1 MAPKLKVDKV
11 SPPPARLS
19 AFLYHTPTI
28 WPSLILFLGTTLLLV
43 SAVHSNLRISN
54 DGAEIIFHTDSQYF
68 TFVALLS
75 FSIPLISISYL
86 VSHIS
91 WMWDGRYPV
100 RYGLQAGATGS
111 ILMLITLLL
120 STFFEEPS
128 KGLAFGLGCMSG
140 LWYLTLRTHGSAPA
154 RIAFPLSLLSPILS
168 LYFLN
173 SGEIISD
180 LNYGVLTIFILAF
193 ASHFF
198 LFLVDSPYKKAI
210 GVSGTKHM
218 SAFIDHF
225 STGDGRR
232 LTEAIREIC
241 QKIETKNSWISI
253 RKDGKTEAFL
263 AIPGVH
269 PGPVGNL
276 GGSNLPTKID
286 SVLPGLGFAFHGA
299 STNDHNPLRD
309 EDLTRIAKAM
319 VEDSKKAP
327 YSDSCY
333 STVSDGKLPAA
344 FVTGVGEGKIIFA
357 KPGDSDDILPELS
370 SRIERS
376 SSNMNGRRVMIDLHN
391 QEGWGRPPLAAGS
404 KEGTMLEISASKALK
419 LNSLSTKGQLRIGTS
434 HIPGEDLEKG
444 LGPGGLRTLIIE
456 NYTSSD
462 ESKTHRT
469 GIMLWDANGLAP
481 GMNKELED
489 GLDGIVDEL
498 LLATTDNHYVNVKP
512 GGFNPLSN
520 SAGLLPSAKQALDEA
535 IDAISPAEA
544 AMGTVYVN
552 GVEILGQGKQD
563 KISAAANAIIEVAR
577 YSWMPI
583 YSSATMLCIILAPY
597 V

>member
-1 MAPKLKVDKV
+1 MAPKLKVDKI

-19 AFLYHTPTI
+19 AFLYHTPNI
-28 WPSLILFLGTTLLLV
+28 WPSLLLFLTTTILLIYG
-43 SAVHSNLRISN
+43 SYSNLKI
-54 DGAEIIFHTDSQYF
+54 ATDFSEF
-68 TFVALLS
+68 MRVALLS
-75 FSIPLISISYL
+75 FGIPILCISYL
-86 VSHIS
+86 VTHIS
-91 WMWDGRYPV
+91 WLWDGRYPV

-111 ILMLITLLL
+111 VLTLIIILVT
-120 STFFEEPS
+120 SYFDPANS
-128 KGLAFGLGCMSG
+128 AKGLAFGLGCMSG

-154 RIAFPLSLLSPILS
+154 RIAFPLSLVSPISS
-168 LYFLN
+168 LYFLQ
-173 SGEIISD
+173 SGGITQDSSD
-180 LNYGVLTIFILAF
+180 FNFGLLTIFILAF

-225 STGDGRR
+225 STGNGRR

-253 RKDGKTEAFL
+253 RKGDETAAFI
-263 AIPGVH
+263 AVPGVH

-286 SVLPGLGFAFHGA
+286 KDLPGLGFAFHGA

-309 EDLTRIAKAM
+309 EDLNRIAKAM
-319 VEDSKKAP
+319 VEASQKSD
-327 YSDSCY
+327 YNDSCI
-333 STVSDGKLPAA
+333 STVTDGDLPSAY
-344 FVTGVGEGKIIFA
+344 VTGIGKGKIIFA

-370 SRIERS
+370 ARLERA
-376 SSNMNGRRVMIDLHN
+376 SSNMDGRRVMIDLHN

-404 KEGTMLEISASKALK
+404 KEGTMLEISVSKALK
-419 LNSLSTKGQLRIGTS
+419 KSNSSKEGKLRVGVS

-444 LGPGGLRTLIIE
+444 LGPGGLRTLVIE
-456 NYTSSD
+456 NHISSD
-462 ESKTHRT
+462 ELHRT

-481 GMNKELED
+481 GMNEELGK
-489 GLDGIVDEL
+489 GLDGIVDDL

-520 SAGLLPSAKQALDEA
+520 SESLLPSARQALDEA
-535 IDAISPAEA
+535 ISDISPAES
-544 AMGTVYVN
+544 AMGTVYVD

-583 YSSATMLCIILAPY
+583 YSSATMLCIILSPY

>member
-1 MAPKLKVDKV
+1 MAPKLKVDEI

-19 AFLYHTPTI
+19 AFLYHTPNI
-28 WPSLILFLGTTLLLV
+28 WPSLILFISTTLFLV
-43 SAVHSNLRISN
+43 YGAYSKLKISAELI
-54 DGAEIIFHTDSQYF
+54 DFTII
-68 TFVALLS
+68 A
-75 FSIPLISISYL
+75 LISFTIPIILVSYL
-86 VSHIS
+86 VSNIS
-91 WMWDGRYPV
+91 WLWDGRYPI

-111 ILMLITLLL
+111 MLMLIAILL
-120 STFFEEPS
+120 SSFFDEPS

-154 RIAFPLSLLSPILS
+154 RVAFPLSLFSPISS
-168 LYFLN
+168 LYFLE
-173 SGEIISD
+173 SGALISD
-180 LNYGVLTIFILAF
+180 LKFGLLTIFILAF

-253 RKDGKTEAFL
+253 RKNDEITAFL
-263 AIPGVH
+263 AVPGVH
-269 PGPVGNL
+269 PGPVGTL

-299 STNDHNPLRD
+299 STNDHNPLRN
-309 EDLTRIAKAM
+309 EDLTRIGKAM
-319 VEDSKKAP
+319 VDASGEAN

-333 STVSDGKLPAA
+333 STVRDGNLPAA
-344 FVTGVGEGKIIFA
+344 YVTGVGEGKIIFA

-370 SRIERS
+370 ARMERS
-376 SSNMNGRRVMIDLHN
+376 SSNIDGRRVMIDLHN

-419 LNSLSTKGQLRIGTS
+419 SISSSKKGKLNVGIS
-434 HIPGEDLEKG
+434 HIPGEDLGKG
-444 LGPGGLRTLIIE
+444 LGPGGLRTLVIE
-456 NYTSSD
+456 NNLSSD
-462 ESKTHRT
+462 KSHRA
-469 GIMLWDANGLAP
+469 GIMLWDANGLEP
-481 GMNKELED
+481 GMNKELEE
-489 GLDGIVDEL
+489 GLGGIVDEL

-520 SAGLLPSAKQALDEA
+520 CEELLPSARQALEEA
-535 IDAISPAEA
+535 ISDISPAES
-544 AMGTVYVN
+544 AMGTVYVD

-583 YSSATMLCIILAPY
+583 YSSATMLCVILSSY

>member
-1 MAPKLKVDKV
+1 MTPELKVDKI

-19 AFLYHTPTI
+19 AFLYHTPHVL
-28 WPSLILFLGTTLLLV
+28 PSFLLFISTTLLLV
-43 SAVHSNLRISN
+43 FGSHSQLNIAADTTEYVLVAFSSFAIPIIS
-54 DGAEIIFHTDSQYF
+54 
-68 TFVALLS
+68 V
-75 FSIPLISISYL
+75 SYL
-86 VSHIS
+86 VTQIS
-91 WMWDGRYPV
+91 WFWDGRYPL
-100 RYGLQAGATGS
+100 RYGLQAGSTGS
-111 ILMLITLLL
+111 VLMLITLYIT
-120 STFFEEPS
+120 SYFDEAS
-128 KGLAFGLGCMSG
+128 KGLVFGLGCMSG

-154 RIAFPLSLLSPILS
+154 RVAFPLSLISPIFT

-173 SGEIISD
+173 SGGIISD
-180 LNYGVLTIFILAF
+180 TNFGFITIFILSF
-193 ASHFF
+193 SSHFF

-232 LTEAIREIC
+232 LTKAIREIC
-241 QKIETKNSWISI
+241 QKIETKNHWISI
-253 RKDGKTEAFL
+253 RKENKTVAFL
-263 AIPGVH
+263 AVPGVH
-269 PGPVGNL
+269 PGPVGTL
-276 GGSNLPTKID
+276 GGSNLPIKID
-286 SVLPGLGFAFHGA
+286 HVLPGLCFAFHGA

-319 VEDSKKAP
+319 LLASEDAEYSK
-327 YSDSCY
+327 SCT
-333 STVSDGKLPAA
+333 STVYDGKIPAA
-344 FVTGVGEGKIIFA
+344 YVTGIGEGKIIFA

-370 SRIERS
+370 ARLERS
-376 SSNMNGRRVMIDLHN
+376 SSNMAGRRVMIDLHN

-419 LNSLSTKGQLRIGTS
+419 SSSLSKEGELRVGIS
-434 HIPGEDLEKG
+434 HIPGEDLSKG

-456 NYTSSD
+456 NHISSND
-462 ESKTHRT
+462 LHRT

-481 GMNKELED
+481 GMNEELEN
-489 GLDGIVDEL
+489 GLSGVVDEL

-512 GGFNPLSN
+512 GGFNPLSDYE
-520 SAGLLPSAKQALDEA
+520 ALLPSAKQALEEA
-535 IDAISPAEA
+535 IDDISPAES
-544 AMGTVYVN
+544 AMGTVYVD

-577 YSWMPI
+577 YSWVPI
-583 YSSATMLCIILAPY
+583 YSSATMLCVIISSY

>member
-1 MAPKLKVDKV
+1 MAPKLKVDEI

-19 AFLYHTPTI
+19 AFLYHTPNI
-28 WPSLILFLGTTLLLV
+28 WPSLILFISTTLFLV
-43 SAVHSNLRISN
+43 YGAYSKLKISAELVDVTIIS
-54 DGAEIIFHTDSQYF
+54 
-68 TFVALLS
+68 LMS
-75 FSIPLISISYL
+75 FSIPIILVSYL
-86 VSHIS
+86 VSNIS
-91 WMWDGRYPV
+91 WLWDGRYPI

-111 ILMLITLLL
+111 MLMLIAILL
-120 STFFEEPS
+120 SSFFDEPS

-154 RIAFPLSLLSPILS
+154 RVAFPLSLFSPISS
-168 LYFLN
+168 LYFLE
-173 SGEIISD
+173 SGALISD
-180 LNYGVLTIFILAF
+180 LKFGLLTIFILAF

-253 RKDGKTEAFL
+253 RKNDEITAFL
-263 AIPGVH
+263 AVPGVH
-269 PGPVGNL
+269 PGPVGTL

-299 STNDHNPLRD
+299 STNDHNPLRN
-309 EDLTRIAKAM
+309 EDLTRIGKAM
-319 VEDSKKAP
+319 VDASGEAN

-333 STVSDGKLPAA
+333 STVRDGNLPAA
-344 FVTGVGEGKIIFA
+344 YVTGVGEGKIIFA

-370 SRIERS
+370 ARMERS
-376 SSNMNGRRVMIDLHN
+376 SSNIDGRRVMIDLHN

-419 LNSLSTKGQLRIGTS
+419 SISSSKKGKLNVGIS
-434 HIPGEDLEKG
+434 HIPGEDLGKG
-444 LGPGGLRTLIIE
+444 LGPGGLRTLVIE
-456 NYTSSD
+456 NNLSSD
-462 ESKTHRT
+462 KSHRT

-481 GMNKELED
+481 GMNKELEK
-489 GLDGIVDEL
+489 GLGGIVDEL

-520 SAGLLPSAKQALDEA
+520 CEELLPSARQALEEA
-535 IDAISPAEA
+535 ISDISPAES
-544 AMGTVYVN
+544 AMGTVYVD

-583 YSSATMLCIILAPY
+583 YSSATMLCVILSSY

>member
-1 MAPKLKVDKV
+1 MTPKLKVDEI

-19 AFLYHTPTI
+19 AFLYHTPNI
-28 WPSLILFLGTTLLLV
+28 WPSLILFLLTTLMLV
-43 SAVHSNLRISN
+43 YGAYSKLKISAELV
-54 DGAEIIFHTDSQYF
+54 DFAIIAFS
-68 TFVALLS
+68 S
-75 FSIPLISISYL
+75 FSIPIILVSYL
-86 VSHIS
+86 VSNIS
-91 WMWDGRYPV
+91 WLWDGRYPI

-111 ILMLITLLL
+111 MLMLLAILL
-120 STFFEEPS
+120 SSFFDESSSS
-128 KGLAFGLGCMSG
+128 KGLAFGLGCTSG

-154 RIAFPLSLLSPILS
+154 RVAFPLSLFSPISS
-168 LYFLN
+168 LYFLE
-173 SGEIISD
+173 SGALISD
-180 LNYGVLTIFILAF
+180 LKFGLLTIFILAF

-232 LTEAIREIC
+232 LTQAIREIC
-241 QKIETKNSWISI
+241 QKVETKNNWISI
-253 RKDGKTEAFL
+253 RKSGETVAFL

-269 PGPVGNL
+269 PGPVGIL
-276 GGSNLPTKID
+276 GGSNLPAKID
-286 SVLPGLGFAFHGA
+286 ADLPGLGFAFHGA

-319 VEDSKKAP
+319 AEASDEAN

-333 STVSDGKLPAA
+333 STVRDGEIPAVY
-344 FVTGVGEGKIIFA
+344 VTGIGEGKIIFA

-370 SRIERS
+370 ARMERS
-376 SSNMNGRRVMIDLHN
+376 SSNIDGRRVMIDLHN

-419 LNSLSTKGQLRIGTS
+419 LISSSKKGKLKVGIS
-434 HIPGEDLEKG
+434 HIPGEDLGKG
-444 LGPGGLRTLIIE
+444 LGPGGLRTLVIE
-456 NYTSSD
+456 NQLSLD
-462 ESKTHRT
+462 NFHRT

-481 GMNKELED
+481 GMNEELEE
-489 GLDGIVDEL
+489 GLNGIVDEL

-520 SAGLLPSAKQALDEA
+520 CEELLPSASQALEEA
-535 IDAISPAEA
+535 INDISPAES
-544 AMGTVYVN
+544 AMGTVYVD

-583 YSSATMLCIILAPY
+583 YSSATMLCVILSSY

>member
-1 MAPKLKVDKV
+1 MVPKLKVDKI

-19 AFLYHTPTI
+19 AFLYHTPNI
-28 WPSLILFLGTTLLLV
+28 WPSLLLFLATTFLLV
-43 SAVHSNLRISN
+43 YASYSKLNIATNLS
-54 DGAEIIFHTDSQYF
+54 E
-68 TFVALLS
+68 FVIVATLS
-75 FSIPLISISYL
+75 FAIPILSISYL
-86 VSHIS
+86 VTQIS
-91 WMWDGRYPV
+91 WLWDGRYPI

-111 ILMLITLLL
+111 VLILITILL
-120 STFFEEPS
+120 SSYFDEAD

-154 RIAFPLSLLSPILS
+154 RIAFPLSLVSPISS
-168 LYFLN
+168 LYFLE
-173 SGEIISD
+173 SGAVISD
-180 LNYGVLTIFILAF
+180 ISFGLVTILILSF

-253 RKDGKTEAFL
+253 RKNDETTAFL
-263 AIPGVH
+263 AVPGIH
-269 PGPVGNL
+269 PGPVGTL

-286 SVLPGLGFAFHGA
+286 PVLPGLGFAFHGA

-319 VEDSKKAP
+319 VKASEEAT

-333 STVSDGKLPAA
+333 STVSDGDLPAA
-344 FVTGVGEGKIIFA
+344 YVTGIGDGKIIFA

-370 SRIERS
+370 ARMERS
-376 SSNMNGRRVMIDLHN
+376 SSNMDGRRVMIDLHN

-419 LNSLSTKGQLRIGTS
+419 LSSSSNKGKLNIGVS

-456 NYTSSD
+456 NNISSD
-462 ESKTHRT
+462 ESKKHRT

-481 GMNKELED
+481 GMNKELKISLE
-489 GLDGIVDEL
+489 GIVDEL

-520 SAGLLPSAKQALDEA
+520 SEGLLPSAKQALEEA
-535 IDAISPAEA
+535 INDISPAEA
-544 AMGTVYVN
+544 AMGTVYVD

-583 YSSATMLCIILAPY
+583 YSSATMLCVILSSY

>member
-1 MAPKLKVDKV
+1 MGPELKVDKI

-19 AFLYHTPTI
+19 AFLYHTPHI
-28 WPSLILFLGTTLLLV
+28 LPSLLLFVSTTLLLV
-43 SAVHSNLRISN
+43 FGSHSELKIAVEIS
-54 DGAEIIFHTDSQYF
+54 EYTL
-68 TFVALLS
+68 VAFLS
-75 FSIPLISISYL
+75 FAIPLVSVSYL
-86 VSHIS
+86 VTETS
-91 WMWDGRYPV
+91 WLWDGRYPL
-100 RYGLQAGATGS
+100 RYGLQAGSTGS
-111 ILMLITLLL
+111 ILMLITVYIA
-120 STFFEEPS
+120 SYFDES
-128 KGLAFGLGCMSG
+128 GKGLVFGLGCMSG

-154 RIAFPLSLLSPILS
+154 RIAFPLSLISPIS
-168 LYFLN
+168 TLYFLY
-173 SGEIISD
+173 SGEIISEINFG
-180 LNYGVLTIFILAF
+180 LITIFILSF

-241 QKIETKNSWISI
+241 QKVETKNNWISI
-253 RKDGKTEAFL
+253 RKEGETVAFL
-263 AIPGVH
+263 AVPGVH
-269 PGPVGNL
+269 PGPVGTL

-309 EDLTRIAKAM
+309 EDLTRIANAM
-319 VEDSKKAP
+319 VSASEDAE
-327 YSDSCY
+327 YSNLCN
-333 STVSDGKLPAA
+333 STVNDGEIPAA
-344 FVTGVGEGKIIFA
+344 YVTGIGDGKIIFA

-370 SRIERS
+370 ARLERS
-376 SSNMNGRRVMIDLHN
+376 SSNMTGRRVMIDLHN

-419 LNSLSTKGQLRIGTS
+419 SSSLSKEGELRVGIS
-434 HIPGEDLEKG
+434 HIPGEDLTKG

-456 NYTSSD
+456 NHISSK
-462 ESKTHRT
+462 ESHRT

-481 GMNKELED
+481 GMNKELEA
-489 GLDGIVDEL
+489 GLSGFVDEL

-520 SAGLLPSAKQALDEA
+520 SETLLPSAKQALEEA
-535 IDAISPAEA
+535 ITDISPAES
-544 AMGTVYVN
+544 AMGTVYVD

-577 YSWMPI
+577 YSWVPI
-583 YSSATMLCIILAPY
+583 YSSATMFCIIVSSY

>member
-1 MAPKLKVDKV
+1 MAPKLKVDEI

-19 AFLYHTPTI
+19 AFLYHTPNI
-28 WPSLILFLGTTLLLV
+28 WPSLLLFLATTLLLV
-43 SAVHSNLRISN
+43 YGSYSKLKIA
-54 DGAEIIFHTDSQYF
+54 TDLSE
-68 TFVALLS
+68 FVIVASLS
-75 FSIPLISISYL
+75 FGIPIISISYL
-86 VSHIS
+86 VTQIS
-91 WMWDGRYPV
+91 WLWDGRYPI

-111 ILMLITLLL
+111 VLMLITILLA
-120 STFFEEPS
+120 SYFDEAS

-154 RIAFPLSLLSPILS
+154 RVAFPLSLVTPVSS
-168 LYFLN
+168 LYFLE
-173 SGEIISD
+173 SGAVISD
-180 LNYGVLTIFILAF
+180 INFGLLTILILSF

-253 RKDGKTEAFL
+253 RKNDETAAFL
-263 AIPGVH
+263 AVPGIH
-269 PGPVGNL
+269 PGPVGTL

-319 VEDSKKAP
+319 VKASEEAT

-333 STVSDGKLPAA
+333 STVRDGELPAA
-344 FVTGVGEGKIIFA
+344 FVTGVGNGKIIFA

-370 SRIERS
+370 ARMERS
-376 SSNMNGRRVMIDLHN
+376 SSNIDGRRVMIDLHN

-419 LNSLSTKGQLRIGTS
+419 LSSSSNEGKLKVGVS
-434 HIPGEDLEKG
+434 HIPGEDLDKG
-444 LGPGGLRTLIIE
+444 LGPGGLRTLILE
-456 NYTSSD
+456 NYISSD

-481 GMNKELED
+481 GMNKELGD

-520 SAGLLPSAKQALDEA
+520 SEGLLPSAKQALDEA
-535 IDAISPAEA
+535 INDISPAEA
-544 AMGTVYVN
+544 AMGTVYVD

-583 YSSATMLCIILAPY
+583 YSSATMLCVILSSY

>member
-1 MAPKLKVDKV
+1 MAPKLKVDEI

-19 AFLYHTPTI
+19 AFLYHTPNI
-28 WPSLILFLGTTLLLV
+28 WPSLILFISTTLLLV
-43 SAVHSNLRISN
+43 YGAYSKLKISAELV
-54 DGAEIIFHTDSQYF
+54 DFTII
-68 TFVALLS
+68 ALMS
-75 FSIPLISISYL
+75 FSIPIILVSYL
-86 VSHIS
+86 VSNIS
-91 WMWDGRYPV
+91 WLWDGRYPI

-111 ILMLITLLL
+111 ILMLVAILL
-120 STFFEEPS
+120 SSFFDEPS

-154 RIAFPLSLLSPILS
+154 RVAFPLSLFSPVSS
-168 LYFLN
+168 LYFLE
-173 SGEIISD
+173 SGALISD
-180 LNYGVLTIFILAF
+180 LKFGVLTIFILAF

-253 RKDGKTEAFL
+253 RKNDEIAAFL
-263 AIPGVH
+263 AVPGVH
-269 PGPVGNL
+269 PGPVGIL

-319 VEDSKKAP
+319 VEASGEAN

-333 STVSDGKLPAA
+333 STVRDGDVPAA
-344 FVTGVGEGKIIFA
+344 YVTGVGEGKIIFA

-370 SRIERS
+370 ARMERS
-376 SSNMNGRRVMIDLHN
+376 SSNIDGRRVMIDLHN

-419 LNSLSTKGQLRIGTS
+419 LISSSKKGKLNVGIS

-444 LGPGGLRTLIIE
+444 LGPGGLRTLILE
-456 NYTSSD
+456 NQLSSD
-462 ESKTHRT
+462 SSHRT

-481 GMNKELED
+481 GMNKELEE
-489 GLDGIVDEL
+489 GLGGIVDEL

-520 SAGLLPSAKQALDEA
+520 FEGLLPSAKQALEEA
-535 IDAISPAEA
+535 INDISPAES
-544 AMGTVYVN
+544 AMGTVYVD

-583 YSSATMLCIILAPY
+583 YSSATMLCVILSSY